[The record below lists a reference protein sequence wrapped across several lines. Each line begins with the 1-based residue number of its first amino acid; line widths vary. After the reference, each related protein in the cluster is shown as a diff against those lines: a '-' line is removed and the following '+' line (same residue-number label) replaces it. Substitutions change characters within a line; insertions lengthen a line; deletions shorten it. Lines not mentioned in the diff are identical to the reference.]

1 MKIKLNSIIIL
12 LIFMLFLTSSFDI
25 FLNINLG
32 GFHLRIVYIIEF
44 LLFSL
49 FLYNLKHSYFKFR
62 IINWQLLLIWILFLV
77 IFIPNTNFLIR
88 NIGYVFWLFLSIIMI
103 ALLGTLINKKNFF
116 KIFDYYVLSFYIV
129 AIFGFVQF
137 ILGLFGIS
145 LLTTQWWIY
154 GKLPRINGF
163 NYEPSYFGTYLLIG
177 WSLLFYLIAKDRI
190 FKKRYYKKFLFIT
203 LVMILSSSRMTIL
216 FLIIIPLSF
225 AIVRIFNDFLNRFSI
240 KKHYVKYIILLLLI
254 IYFLIFITVHY
265 WDEIKFLYAGL
276 GIGGTSAH
284 SSGTRINQMLET
296 FEVFLKSPLIGYS
309 LGGIPSAIALSQGIT
324 INSQIEAK
332 NFEGMNVF
340 LEVLAASG
348 IIGFLFFLLYLIF
361 LFLKAFSISR
371 KLKKTDYFLV

>member
-62 IINWQLLLIWILFLV
+62 IINRQLLLIWILFLV

-177 WSLLFYLIAKDRI
+177 WSLLFYLIARDRI
-190 FKKRYYKKFLFIT
+190 
-203 LVMILSSSRMTIL
+203 
-216 FLIIIPLSF
+216 
-225 AIVRIFNDFLNRFSI
+225 
-240 KKHYVKYIILLLLI
+240 
-254 IYFLIFITVHY
+254 
-265 WDEIKFLYAGL
+265 
-276 GIGGTSAH
+276 
-284 SSGTRINQMLET
+284 
-296 FEVFLKSPLIGYS
+296 
-309 LGGIPSAIALSQGIT
+309 
-324 INSQIEAK
+324 
-332 NFEGMNVF
+332 
-340 LEVLAASG
+340 
-348 IIGFLFFLLYLIF
+348 
-361 LFLKAFSISR
+361 
-371 KLKKTDYFLV
+371 LKKIL